1 MKRPP
6 EPRPLS
12 VTLREALDSDDDGH
26 ITVGEIMDR
35 VAERGFGLLL
45 VVVALP
51 TLIPILPPGASG
63 VVGMVYIAL
72 GVQLAIGLPYP
83 WLPRRVRSYQLSA
96 RVVSSLRRRGVSL
109 MERIERVSKP
119 RWLFIENVIAL
130 RFLALLIVAN
140 GIILF
145 LPLPF
150 MNTVPAL
157 GIMAIGIGLLNR
169 DGVFL
174 LLGGF
179 VSLSMVG
186 VVATSTHLLLKLM
199 AWLRGLG

>member
-1 MKRPP
+1 M
-6 EPRPLS
+6 
-12 VTLREALDSDDDGH
+12 TLREALDSDDDGH